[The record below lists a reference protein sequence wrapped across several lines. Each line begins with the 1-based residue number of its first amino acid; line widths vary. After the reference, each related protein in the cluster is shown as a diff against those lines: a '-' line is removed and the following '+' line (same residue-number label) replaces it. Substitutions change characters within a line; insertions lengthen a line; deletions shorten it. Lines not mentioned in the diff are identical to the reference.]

1 MARHQGSSGG
11 IGKALVTAAVAAGAG
26 VLTVVSARKV
36 RPVERLRSRLA
47 RRPLA
52 IDAAPQRPQIGP
64 GVSQGRGD
72 VPDVA
77 PAPEAADAAEP
88 ADVPEPADAPEPVVV
103 PVPAPTAART
113 TPDEPATES
122 PEEAETVANH
132 EPSSTGPTAVDPD
145 SWPAAD
151 FPLGAHPSDDGTT
164 FAVHA
169 PDALRVVLE
178 IYAAETGEDA
188 TAEFDTARG
197 EDGVWRARLAG
208 AGHGTLYAYR
218 VWGPGFVPDDAWVRG
233 GSAAGFS
240 ADVDERGNRFNPNKV
255 LLDPYAREITHN
267 LSSPRIAE
275 AGGSH
280 EDFATGNDQNAAHGR
295 PRREVDTGR
304 IAPKSIVVDDRTS
317 TGDRPYLPPEGT
329 AIYEGHVVSLT
340 AHPSSGRLGDL
351 LAGQRGFSGVRNIDD
366 DARGTYRGVGQL
378 APYLRGLGV
387 TTLELLPVQAT
398 DTTALPGD
406 DGTSNFWGYQ
416 TLAFF
421 APNRDLAADTSP
433 GGPTREFKEM
443 VAALHAAGLELY
455 IDVVFN
461 HSGEGGNWGGDPDT
475 SSFVSLGGFAA
486 SEYYVQTDSH
496 GIVDGATGTGNQMNY
511 SSPSAQNLVL
521 DCLTYW
527 IESMGV
533 DGFRFD
539 LAPVLGRAPEAA
551 AREDWEAQ
559 KEFHTFHPLL
569 TAIRDL
575 GDAHDVEMIAEA
587 WDLWG
592 YEVGNFPAGWAE
604 WNGRYRDAVRDFL
617 RGRGSTMA
625 FVEQMNGDWPNFH
638 DQGGPSRSI
647 NFVTAHDGFTLADV
661 VSYNA
666 KVNDQP
672 VPFGPS
678 DGGSDDN
685 RSWDSDGD
693 HALRRA
699 RLRSFLTVLYLS
711 RGVPMIVAG
720 DELGRTQN
728 GNNNPWAL
736 NSVGMWTNWEFAAS
750 NAPTR
755 LPVDPTGE
763 VEASYHDNF
772 GEADTEEGVSPF
784 LPFAQAL
791 AHLRRVDPALR
802 QREWGDIHVD
812 DGDVTYAF
820 DAPDA
825 SRGTA
830 EGDRAIRLLIDG
842 SSVGGHDYLV
852 CLNMSAEPVTFT
864 LGGEH
869 DDLTWRRIVDTAPWA
884 EASGNVWP
892 TRAAEVVWGE
902 YAVQPWCVTVLQLA

>member
-1 MARHQGSSGG
+1 
-11 IGKALVTAAVAAGAG
+11 
-26 VLTVVSARKV
+26 
-36 RPVERLRSRLA
+36 
-47 RRPLA
+47 
-52 IDAAPQRPQIGP
+52 
-64 GVSQGRGD
+64 
-72 VPDVA
+72 
-77 PAPEAADAAEP
+77 
-88 ADVPEPADAPEPVVV
+88 
-103 PVPAPTAART
+103 
-113 TPDEPATES
+113 
-122 PEEAETVANH
+122 
-132 EPSSTGPTAVDPD
+132 
-145 SWPAAD
+145 
-151 FPLGAHPSDDGTT
+151 
-164 FAVHA
+164 
-169 PDALRVVLE
+169 
-178 IYAAETGEDA
+178 
-188 TAEFDTARG
+188 
-197 EDGVWRARLAG
+197 
-208 AGHGTLYAYR
+208 
-218 VWGPGFVPDDAWVRG
+218 
-233 GSAAGFS
+233 
-240 ADVDERGNRFNPNKV
+240 
-255 LLDPYAREITHN
+255 
-267 LSSPRIAE
+267 
-275 AGGSH
+275 
-280 EDFATGNDQNAAHGR
+280 
-295 PRREVDTGR
+295 
-304 IAPKSIVVDDRTS
+304 VVDDRTS